1 MPAPASMMPSIEERK
16 RLIVLQADLHRALL
30 HGEIVAIRERL
41 AGFDSMREKVRHASP
56 WLGLAAAVGGL
67 LAARNW
73 RSVAG
78 WIPTALAAWRWFQ
91 KLRKD

>member
-16 RLIVLQADLHRALL
+16 RLIVLQSDLHRALL
-30 HGEIVAIRERL
+30 EGEIVAIRERL

-67 LAARNW
+67 LTPSASAFTCTSCSARTSRN
-73 RSVAG
+73 
-78 WIPTALAAWRWFQ
+78 Q
-91 KLRKD
+91 Q